1 MHVIYL
7 IYHFLEA
14 ALFWDVSASFWFFL
28 LIINRESQLYS
39 SRQMRRD
46 YKINFTNEVKA
57 NLWIHLDL
65 AKVRRLK
72 GLTSPYIVFYLDF
85 LNLNNIMTLPKPLS
99 SLRLGLI
106 WRDLCLPLFLPSR
119 LRRMRVSLRNQ
130 NKCKPSM
137 SPSSSQTRN
146 KNKKIY
152 KRIYIYNKRILRK
165 VYSVPWDCSW
175 IENHKL
181 NSRAFAHKSCMVR
194 CSPHAPWF

>member
-1 MHVIYL
+1 MHVICL

-14 ALFWDVSASFWFFL
+14 ALFWEVSASFWFFL

-46 YKINFTNEVKA
+46 YKINFTNELKA
-57 NLWIHLDL
+57 TLWIHLDL
-65 AKVRRLK
+65 AKVHCLK

-99 SLRLGLI
+99 LSRLGLI

-119 LRRMRVSLRNQ
+119 LKRMRVSLRNH

-137 SPSSSQTRN
+137 SPSSSQTRS
-146 KNKKIY
+146 KNKRIY
-152 KRIYIYNKRILRK
+152 KRIYIYI
-165 VYSVPWDCSW
+165 
-175 IENHKL
+175 
-181 NSRAFAHKSCMVR
+181 
-194 CSPHAPWF
+194 

>member
-1 MHVIYL
+1 MHVICL

-65 AKVRRLK
+65 AKVHRLK

-85 LNLNNIMTLPKPLS
+85 LNLNNVMTLPKPLS

-152 KRIYIYNKRILRK
+152 KRIYI
-165 VYSVPWDCSW
+165 
-175 IENHKL
+175 
-181 NSRAFAHKSCMVR
+181 
-194 CSPHAPWF
+194 